1 MTQQSPTTRT
11 FESIAIIILGYLFFS
26 ITDMMQKYLGS
37 LGFSVHTILAYCA
50 ASSLIFSVL
59 SILVMRGPRGFI
71 PQKSKILHFIR
82 SLLLILGSFG
92 IVNSL
97 QLIPLAQFYGIVFS
111 VPFMISFGAIL
122 MFKEHPGIQ
131 RWLAIIGGFSGV
143 WIVANPD
150 FSNINPGIIWALT
163 GAISIA
169 SANLIARKIGPGEF
183 LPIYPF
189 FMHLGILIVNCFFMH
204 EFTMPTITQAGFFLF
219 TGFCLF
225 AALMLVTLAFIIAP
239 LAAIP
244 APFQYTQIIW
254 GALFGYFIFS
264 EVPDARTLFGI
275 SIIIC
280 SGIYLIYRENENNK
294 SQNRNRF
301 RNYMRP

>member
-1 MTQQSPTTRT
+1 
-11 FESIAIIILGYLFFS
+11 
-26 ITDMMQKYLGS
+26 
-37 LGFSVHTILAYCA
+37 
-50 ASSLIFSVL
+50 
-59 SILVMRGPRGFI
+59 MRGPQGFI
-71 PQKSKILHFIR
+71 PKKSKLLHTIR
-82 SLLLILGSFG
+82 ALLLIFGSYG
-92 IVNSL
+92 IVSSL

-111 VPFMISFGAIL
+111 IPFMISFGAIF

-150 FSNINPGIIWALT
+150 FSNINPGIIWALI

-189 FMHLGILIVNCFFMH
+189 FMHLGILIMNIFFID
-204 EFTMPTITQAGFFLF
+204 EFVIPTLPQTGFFLF

-225 AALMLVTLAFIIAP
+225 AALMLVTFAFIIAP

-280 SGIYLIYRENENNK
+280 SGIYLIYREYENNK